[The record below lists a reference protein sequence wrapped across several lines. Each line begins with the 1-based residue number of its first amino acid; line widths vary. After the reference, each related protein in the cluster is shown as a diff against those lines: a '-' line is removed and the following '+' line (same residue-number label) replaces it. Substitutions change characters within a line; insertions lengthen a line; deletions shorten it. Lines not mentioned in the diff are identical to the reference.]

1 MELHQLR
8 YFIRAAEMLHFTRAA
23 ESLYVSQP
31 TLSSHIQQ
39 LEKELGCPLFD
50 RIGRRVR
57 LTEAGQLL
65 LDHARRAIREV
76 DMSKEAVAELLGLR
90 RGSLRLGTTQVFSQ
104 YLVPASLAAFIATY
118 PEIHIEVHWV
128 TSSPE
133 VERRVLSGDL
143 DFGLCFLPPE
153 SADIQYETLFSDEVV
168 LVVSKKHPLAA
179 HKTVSITDLGRLPL
193 ALLSA
198 GLSTRRLLDLQFAK
212 SNFSPK
218 ILLEMNDIPAL
229 LTVVA
234 SGNAGTMVSSRLVV
248 NRPDLRSITIKEG
261 IRRNAGIIIRKER
274 HLSAAA
280 RAFLD
285 LLKIHCRRE
294 KI

>member
-8 YFIRAAEMLHFTRAA
+8 YFIRAAELLHFTRAA

-50 RIGRRVR
+50 RVGRRVR

-65 LDHARRAIREV
+65 LDHARKAIREV
-76 DMSKEAVAELLGLR
+76 DVSKEAVAELLGLR
-90 RGSLRLGTTQVFSQ
+90 RGSLRLGTTQIFSQ
-104 YLVPASLAAFIATY
+104 YLLPMSLAAYISAY
-118 PEIHIEVHWV
+118 PEIHVEVYWGI
-128 TSSPE
+128 SPE
-133 VERRVLSGDL
+133 VERRVLSGDIDL
-143 DFGLCFLPPE
+143 GLCFLPPE
-153 SADIQYETLFSDEVV
+153 SEDIQYEALLADEVV
-168 LVVSKKHPLAA
+168 LVVSKKHPLAV
-179 HKTVSITDLGRLPL
+179 HKALSITELGSLPL
-193 ALLSA
+193 ALLST

-229 LTVVA
+229 LAVVA
-234 SGNAGTMVSSRLVV
+234 SGSAGTMVSSRLVA

-261 IRRNAGIIIRKER
+261 IRRSAGIITRKER

-280 RAFLD
+280 CAFLE
-285 LLKIHCRRE
+285 LIKIHCQRE
-294 KI
+294 KV

>member
-1 MELHQLR
+1 
-8 YFIRAAEMLHFTRAA
+8 MLHFTQAA

-50 RIGRRVR
+50 RVGRRVR

-76 DMSKEAVAELLGLR
+76 DVSKEAVAELLGLR

-104 YLVPASLAAFIATY
+104 YLVPVSLAAFISTY
-118 PEIHIEVHWV
+118 PEIHIEVHWA
-128 TSSPE
+128 TSPE
-133 VERRVLSGDL
+133 VERRVLSGDI

-153 SADIQYETLFSDEVV
+153 SADIQYETLLSDEVV
-168 LVVSKKHPLAA
+168 LVVSKKHPLAT
-179 HKTVSITDLGRLPL
+179 HKAVSITDLGSLPL

-229 LTVVA
+229 LAVVA

-261 IRRNAGIIIRKER
+261 IRRTAGIIVRKER